1 MNGFYYTIPINFKE
15 IIEKKEAVKT
25 NLEQSIAQYINLTLT
40 TSFGECK
47 FDELYGCRIWE
58 MEFDILA
65 KSNILKYQIQNDVKE
80 TLEIHEKRLILKDVN
95 VDINEVRSSSYN
107 NSLRMKKK
115 VYVIVEGFV
124 KKTNRPFK
132 FKLDFFVGPLS
143 YL

>member
-1 MNGFYYTIPINFKE
+1 MNGFYYNIPINFKE
-15 IIEKKEAVKT
+15 IIEKKEASKT

-47 FDELYGCRIWE
+47 FDELYGCNIWE
-58 MEFDILA
+58 MDFDILA
-65 KSNILKYQIQNDVKE
+65 KTNVLKYQIQNDVKE
-80 TLEIHEKRLILKDVN
+80 TLHLHEKRLELKDVT
-95 VDINEVRSSSYN
+95 VEINEAQSSSYN
-107 NSLRMKKK
+107 NAMRMKKK
-115 VYVIVEGFV
+115 VFVLVDGFV

>member
-1 MNGFYYTIPINFKE
+1 MNGFYYNIPLNFKE
-15 IIEKKEAVKT
+15 IIEKKEASKT

-58 MEFDILA
+58 MDFDILA
-65 KSNILKYQIQNDVKE
+65 KSNILKYQIQNDVKD
-80 TLEIHEKRLILKDVN
+80 TLQLHENRLDLKEVN
-95 VDINEVRSSSYN
+95 VEINEVQSSSYN
-107 NSLRMKKK
+107 NALRMKKK
-115 VYVIVEGFV
+115 VYVSVEGFV

-132 FKLDFFVGPLS
+132 FNLDFFVGPLS